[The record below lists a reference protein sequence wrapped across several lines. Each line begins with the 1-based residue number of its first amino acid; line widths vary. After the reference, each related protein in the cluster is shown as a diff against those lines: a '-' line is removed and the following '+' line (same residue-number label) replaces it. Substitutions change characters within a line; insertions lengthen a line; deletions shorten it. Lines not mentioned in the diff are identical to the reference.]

1 MTKTGF
7 KPEWTA
13 FHDDCSR
20 QFEKYLKSSPKDDV
34 VDHVMFVR
42 WAYGVKC

>member
-13 FHDDCSR
+13 FHDDCAR
-20 QFEKYLKSSPKDDV
+20 QFEKYLEKGSKGDV
-34 VDHVMFVR
+34 VDHTTFVR
-42 WAYGVKC
+42 WSYDVKD